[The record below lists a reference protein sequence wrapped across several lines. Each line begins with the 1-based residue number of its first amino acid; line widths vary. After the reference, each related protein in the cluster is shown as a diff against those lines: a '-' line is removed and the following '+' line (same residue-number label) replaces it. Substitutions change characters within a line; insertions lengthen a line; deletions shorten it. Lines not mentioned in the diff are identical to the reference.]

1 MKTFIVPWNPTKID
15 EINQRL
21 PEILSDVRLELEPTR
36 FKMKSPIGGED
47 LEINGA
53 PMVRII
59 VDVDDKDFFVQKL
72 KGGEEI
78 NKNFPH
84 QLRAFIAD
92 NLQINVF

>member
-1 MKTFIVPWNPTKID
+1 MTFIVPWNPTKID

-36 FKMKSPIGGED
+36 FKMRSPAGGED
-47 LEINGA
+47 VEINGA
-53 PMVRII
+53 PMVKII
-59 VDVDDKDFFVQKL
+59 VDIDDKDSFVAKL

-78 NKNFPH
+78 TEKFPH